1 MNRTEKETFITE
13 FQELL
18 RRAPVFYL
26 TDFTGLDVKS
36 LSRLR
41 QSLRDSGAEY
51 VVAKNRLIRLALENS
66 ELPDLGDALTG
77 PTGVVFGFDDPVGP
91 AKVLAEF
98 AKENMDRPALKL
110 GVVDRKVIQPD
121 QIIRLSKLPS
131 REVLL
136 AQLAGA
142 LQAPMDAL
150 AGALSAKLQEMAGL
164 LEALKDE
171 RGSAV
176 GPDDC

>member
-18 RRAPVFYL
+18 GRAPVFYL

>member
-1 MNRTEKETFITE
+1 MNRTEKETFVKE

-18 RRAPVFYL
+18 GRAPVFYL

-36 LSRLR
+36 LSKLR

-51 VVAKNRLIRLALENS
+51 VVVKNRLVRLALKGS
-66 ELPDLGDALTG
+66 ELPDLGGALTG

-91 AKVLAEF
+91 AKVLTDF
-98 AKENMDRPALKL
+98 AKENKDRPTLKL
-110 GVVDRKVIQPD
+110 GVVDRKVIQPE
-121 QIIRLSKLPS
+121 QIIQLSKLPS
-131 REVLL
+131 HEVLL

-150 AGALSAKLQEMAGL
+150 AGALEAKLQEMVGL

-171 RGSAV
+171 RGSA
-176 GPDDC
+176 